1 MSILKT
7 LFSLNYYTGV
17 LAGKNKFRWILAIL
31 ILAIIIAIQPSIFVV
46 TKVYPVVRDLENR
59 VTALADEVYPEDL
72 EIKIKNGIATTNVTE
87 PYYLV
92 VRQET
97 LNSLLS
103 LREDD
108 QNTVSKIRLLAIDTK
123 GKAEEFEQYQTL
135 ALLTQTSLV
144 YNSDDKVNIHSL
156 REIEDL
162 TINKT
167 IILAKIKEFNKEYNI
182 GNLLNI
188 FVLAAPLLIV
198 LGIFSSHIYLFL
210 FMSIAVYIM
219 VRITQVQTGFKKTYR
234 YTVAIG
240 FLPIFLW
247 NIASFVPIIG
257 RNLSLTRTMLTIII
271 LVIAYLGIKKLKLP
285 RPNGRGFSS
294 CASSEL
300 KSAEAENGSAS
311 HDLTIGDFR
320 EGGLKQEQAESPLES
335 PNKDA
340 QTASIN
346 PEVKPLNQVGSV

>member
-92 VRQET
+92 VRQKT

-156 REIEDL
+156 REI
-162 TINKT
+162 
-167 IILAKIKEFNKEYNI
+167 
-182 GNLLNI
+182 
-188 FVLAAPLLIV
+188 V
-198 LGIFSSHIYLFL
+198 
-210 FMSIAVYIM
+210 
-219 VRITQVQTGFKKTYR
+219 
-234 YTVAIG
+234 
-240 FLPIFLW
+240 
-247 NIASFVPIIG
+247 
-257 RNLSLTRTMLTIII
+257 
-271 LVIAYLGIKKLKLP
+271 
-285 RPNGRGFSS
+285 
-294 CASSEL
+294 
-300 KSAEAENGSAS
+300 
-311 HDLTIGDFR
+311 
-320 EGGLKQEQAESPLES
+320 
-335 PNKDA
+335 
-340 QTASIN
+340 
-346 PEVKPLNQVGSV
+346 